1 MNPKGIYI
9 KNKKVFFEYEV
20 IETSCGIQLQGTEV
34 KMIREG
40 KVSLVDGYCFFNDG
54 ELFVK
59 NLLISESKSHFTH
72 DPKRDKKLL
81 LKKRELNKIQGK
93 LVKGLSLIPTLLL
106 TNERG
111 LIKLEIILGRGK
123 KLYDKRESL
132 KLKDIK
138 RTQNC
143 QLKIK

>member
-1 MNPKGIYI
+1 M
-9 KNKKVFFEYEV
+9 KNFEVKLNKVRFEYKFIRTIDV
-20 IETSCGIQLQGTEV
+20 GIVLKGNEV
-34 KMIREG
+34 KGVKSKEF
-40 KVSLVDGYCFFNDG
+40 SFVDAYCFFKGG

-123 KLYDKRESL
+123 KLYDKRESI
-132 KLKDIK
+132 KKKDLE
-138 RTQNC
+138 RRGNV
-143 QLKIK
+143 

>member
-1 MNPKGIYI
+1 MITNRVYI
-9 KNKKVFFEYEV
+9 KNRKVFFEYEV
-20 IETSCGIQLQGTEV
+20 IETYSCGIQLQGSEV

-40 KVSLVDGYCFFNDG
+40 KVSLVDSYCVFKQG

-81 LKKRELNKIQGK
+81 LKKRELNKIEGK
-93 LVKGLSLIPTLLL
+93 LVKGLTLIPSVLL

-111 LIKLEIILGRGK
+111 LIKIEIILGRGK
-123 KLYDKRESL
+123 KLYDKRESM
-132 KLKDIK
+132 KKKDLERK
-138 RTQNC
+138 ND
-143 QLKIK
+143 L

>member
-1 MNPKGIYI
+1 MNTKGVYI
-9 KNKKVFFEYEV
+9 KNRKVFFEYEV
-20 IETSCGIQLQGTEV
+20 IETYSCGIQLQGTEV

-40 KVSLVDGYCFFNDG
+40 KVSLVDSYCYFNGG

-81 LKKRELNKIQGK
+81 LKKRELNKIGGK
-93 LVKGLSLIPTLLL
+93 MVKGLTLIPSVLL

-123 KLYDKRESL
+123 KLYDKRESI
-132 KLKDIK
+132 KKKDLERK
-138 RTQNC
+138 NE
-143 QLKIK
+143 L

>member
-9 KNKKVFFEYEV
+9 KNKKEFFEYEV
-20 IETSCGIQLQGTEV
+20 IETFSCGIQLQGTEV

-93 LVKGLSLIPTLLL
+93 LVKGLSLIPILLL

-123 KLYDKRESL
+123 KLYDKRESI
-132 KLKDIK
+132 KKKDLE
-138 RTQNC
+138 RRGNV
-143 QLKIK
+143 